1 MTDIQETVQ
10 SAAAPQDDATEAQG
24 TPAAQS
30 ATATQ
35 SVAATQGATAA
46 VFAGEKLAVYLQA
59 KGLHYIVADLAK
71 CNSCG
76 GDICEVF
83 ARVGKD
89 TEGQRLIA
97 RSEALAGT
105 RLAVNQYD
113 DKANRARV
121 RAYDCCTEDGTP
133 LLVDGQPVQ
142 LLVTHRLIRVQLP
155 VRLDMRR
162 MLGIVDVTA
171 KGLEF

>member
-1 MTDIQETVQ
+1 M
-10 SAAAPQDDATEAQG
+10 
-24 TPAAQS
+24 
-30 ATATQ
+30 
-35 SVAATQGATAA
+35 
-46 VFAGEKLAVYLQA
+46 
-59 KGLHYIVADLAK
+59 
-71 CNSCG
+71 
-76 GDICEVF
+76 
-83 ARVGKD
+83 RVG
-89 TEGQRLIA
+89 
-97 RSEALAGT
+97 SEALAGI

>member
-1 MTDIQETVQ
+1 MTDIQEKAQ

-30 ATATQ
+30 ATP
-35 SVAATQGATAA
+35 A
-46 VFAGEKLAVYLQA
+46 VFAGEKLAGYMQA

-89 TEGQRLIA
+89 AEGQRLIA
-97 RSEALAGT
+97 QSEALAGT

-121 RAYDCCTEDGTP
+121 RVYDCCTEDGTP

-142 LLVTHRLIRVQLP
+142 LLVTHRLIRVEPP
-155 VRLDMRR
+155 VHLNMRR
-162 MLGIVDVTA
+162 TLGLVDVTA

>member
-1 MTDIQETVQ
+1 MQGA
-10 SAAAPQDDATEAQG
+10 SAPQGVAEEAQDV
-24 TPAAQS
+24 AAEEHD
-30 ATATQ
+30 TATTQ
-35 SVAATQGATAA
+35 SETPA
-46 VFAGEKLAVYLQA
+46 VFAGEKLAAYMQA

-89 TEGQRLIA
+89 AEGQRLIA
-97 RSEALAGT
+97 QSEALAGT

-121 RAYDCCTEDGTP
+121 RVYDCRTEDGTP

-142 LLVTHRLIRVQLP
+142 LLVTHRLIRVKPP
-155 VRLDMRR
+155 VHLDMRR
-162 MLGIVDVTA
+162 TLGLVDVTA

>member
-1 MTDIQETVQ
+1 MTDIPETAQ
-10 SAAAPQDDATEAQG
+10 SAAASQDVAAASQDA
-24 TPAAQS
+24 PATQS
-30 ATATQ
+30 ATP
-35 SVAATQGATAA
+35 A
-46 VFAGEKLAVYLQA
+46 VFAGEKLAAYMQA

-89 TEGQRLIA
+89 AEGQRLIA

-105 RLAVNQYD
+105 RLAVNQYS
-113 DKANRARV
+113 DKANHARV
-121 RAYDCCTEDGTP
+121 RVYDCCAEDGTP
-133 LLVDGQPVQ
+133 LLVGGQPVQ
-142 LLVTHRLIRVQLP
+142 LLVTHRLIRVKPP

-162 MLGIVDVTA
+162 TLGLVDVTA
-171 KGLEF
+171 RGLEF